1 MYTCVS
7 ELVTD
12 DVVVSCVFV
21 WGVNKLQMGSL
32 NQGLQVIAVV
42 HWGGW
47 GVNQGYVC
55 VCMCV
60 YACCTV
66 YVCDLCVCVY
76 ACCTVYVCVYMCVYV
91 CVNAR
96 VTRMYVLT
104 YLSAVVVIVDPLKV
118 AFTLCVI
125 VTVRETSETQSSC
138 ITQ

>member
-47 GVNQGYVC
+47 GLTRGMFVCVCECMRAALCMFVTCVYVCVCVLHC

-60 YACCTV
+60 Y
-66 YVCDLCVCVY
+66 VCICVC
-76 ACCTVYVCVYMCVYV
+76 MCV
-91 CVNAR
+91 
-96 VTRMYVLT
+96 
-104 YLSAVVVIVDPLKV
+104 
-118 AFTLCVI
+118 
-125 VTVRETSETQSSC
+125 
-138 ITQ
+138 